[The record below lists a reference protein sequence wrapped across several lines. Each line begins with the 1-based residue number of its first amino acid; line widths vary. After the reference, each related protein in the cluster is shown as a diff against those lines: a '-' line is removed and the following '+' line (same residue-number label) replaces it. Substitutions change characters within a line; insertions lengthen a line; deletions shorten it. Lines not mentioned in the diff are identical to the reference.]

1 MKNRLIAA
9 ILSLVM
15 IFSSASILVN
25 ADSFM
30 LGDVDGNGKITAMD
44 ARTVLRAAAKI
55 ETLPEKYVVAA
66 DVNFDGKVTAMDARM
81 ILRASSRVEPLP
93 EMPSEDVSETEK
105 TTIAEPTETTTD
117 ETTTIP
123 PETTTQEPEPDTG
136 VVVTEYPEAISSFF
150 KGAFYLNGRMGSDG
164 EVMTVKMATNKSGTE
179 IVMESNSGTLSIYA
193 TKSSSYLKVITT
205 DGKKYY
211 VEMTK
216 SMMENYGIDF
226 TDALGDFSFLETENP
241 GEAVLTK
248 EEYDGK
254 LCDVYTFGKEDG
266 SAMVFYADGE
276 DVLKITVREKG
287 GKESTAIY
295 VDELSG
301 TIPKT
306 MLTIKGFSETS
317 ILMLPNLLPDF
328 AS

>member
-15 IFSSASILVN
+15 IFSSASMLVS

-93 EMPSEDVSETEK
+93 EMPTEDVSETEK

-117 ETTTIP
+117 ETTTLP
-123 PETTTQEPEPDTG
+123 PETTTQEPDTG
-136 VVVTEYPEAISSFF
+136 VVVTEYPEAISAFF
-150 KGAFYLNGRMGSDG
+150 KGAFYLNGRMGNDG
-164 EVMTVKMATNKSGTE
+164 EIMTVKMATNKSGTE
-179 IVMESNSGTLSIYA
+179 IVMESGSGTLSIYA
-193 TKSSSYLKVITT
+193 TKSSSYLKVITAE
-205 DGKKYY
+205 GKKYY

-216 SMMENYGIDF
+216 TMMENYGIDF
-226 TDALGDFSFLETENP
+226 AEALGDFSFLGVEEP
-241 GEAVLTK
+241 GDPVLTK

-254 LCDVYTFGKEDG
+254 ERDVYTFGKEDG
-266 SAMVFYADGE
+266 SVMVFYADGE
-276 DVLKITVREKG
+276 DILKIVVREKG

-306 MLTIKGFSETS
+306 MLTIKGFTETS
-317 ILMLPNLLPDF
+317 ILMLPSLLPDF

>member
-15 IFSSASILVN
+15 IFSSASMLVS

-55 ETLPEKYVVAA
+55 ETLPEEYIVAA

-93 EMPSEDVSETEK
+93 EMPTEDVSETEK

-117 ETTTIP
+117 ETTTLP
-123 PETTTQEPEPDTG
+123 PETTTQEPDTG
-136 VVVTEYPEAISSFF
+136 VVVTEYPEAIKAFF
-150 KGAFYLNGRMGSDG
+150 KGAFYLNGRMGNDG
-164 EVMTVKMATNKSGTE
+164 EIMTVKMATNKSGTE
-179 IVMESNSGTLSIYA
+179 IVMESGSGTLSIYA
-193 TKSSSYLKVITT
+193 TKSSAYLKVITAE
-205 DGKKYY
+205 GKKYY

-216 SMMENYGIDF
+216 TMMENYGIDF
-226 TDALGDFSFLETENP
+226 AEALGDFSFLGVEEP
-241 GEAVLTK
+241 GDPVLTK

-266 SAMVFYADGE
+266 SVMVFYADGE
-276 DVLKITVREKG
+276 DILKIVVREKG

-306 MLTIKGFSETS
+306 MLTIKGFTATS
-317 ILMLPNLLPDF
+317 ILMLPSLLPDF